1 MKKFCLSV
9 LILVVTISGVFA
21 KPIWG
26 FIYYQDGTVKKV
38 LLRVPWV
45 EIRDR
50 PDFHKLQKK
59 ISYQHNFRSSSLYPW
74 EATGFLFVDEIDT
87 IRMVS
92 FTPMLGFED
101 PFFAKLENEGR
112 LMLFKYFLPA
122 DPEPVYLIQDRNSVL
137 MVDKINFKNFIEDYA
152 QTCPQ
157 YFEGLKVG
165 QNINEELSLFISN
178 YNQNC
183 VYE

>member
-1 MKKFCLSV
+1 MLIFDSTRLSQ
-9 LILVVTISGVFA
+9 I
-21 KPIWG
+21 
-26 FIYYQDGTVKKV
+26 
-38 LLRVPWV
+38 
-45 EIRDR
+45 
-50 PDFHKLQKK
+50 
-59 ISYQHNFRSSSLYPW
+59 
-74 EATGFLFVDEIDT
+74 FLFLNISW
-87 IRMVS
+87 I
-92 FTPMLGFED
+92 FGI
-101 PFFAKLENEGR
+101 

-157 YFEGLKVG
+157 YFEGLQVG